1 MGYLKRCTL
10 VKSDCT
16 KTKMKFETGYETDW
30 KKQKP
35 TQQKMKEGVFQK
47 WEISS

>member
-1 MGYLKRCTL
+1 
-10 VKSDCT
+10 
-16 KTKMKFETGYETDW
+16 MKQIE

-47 WEISS
+47 WEISSQI